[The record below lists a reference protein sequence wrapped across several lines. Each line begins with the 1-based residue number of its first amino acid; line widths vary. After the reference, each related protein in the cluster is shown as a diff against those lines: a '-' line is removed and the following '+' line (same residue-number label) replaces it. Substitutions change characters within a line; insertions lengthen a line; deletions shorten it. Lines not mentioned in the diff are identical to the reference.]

1 VASFPANVTSADL
14 RGGPVPNLYLVF
26 SAPPEGVSPE
36 EYDRWYHHHIREN
49 LEAPGFV
56 AGQRFGLEPSVGNEA
71 RHSHLA
77 LYEFEGDI
85 SRWRTNLDER
95 IASGAIA
102 LPEFFP
108 QIRFGSWECRPIDER
123 VVVPEA

>member
-1 VASFPANVTSADL
+1 M
-14 RGGPVPNLYLVF
+14 PNLYLVF
-26 SAPPEGVSPE
+26 SAAPEGVTGE

-56 AGQRFGLEPSVGNEA
+56 AGQRFRLTPSVGSEA
-71 RHSHLA
+71 PHQHLA

-95 IASGAIA
+95 IASGDIV

-108 QIRFGSWECRPIDER
+108 KIRFGSWECTPIDER
-123 VVVPEA
+123 VEVPEV